1 MSVFLYVVSNYVIQ
15 SANNDFEHYTV
26 CVEIDAPGAI
36 CIFSESYNID
46 LTFSAVV
53 IIIIIIEN
61 CHFVSN
67 SLPCLS

>member
-1 MSVFLYVVSNYVIQ
+1 M
-15 SANNDFEHYTV
+15 H
-26 CVEIDAPGAI
+26 
-36 CIFSESYNID
+36 IFSESYNID

-53 IIIIIIEN
+53 IIIIIIIIIIEN

>member
-1 MSVFLYVVSNYVIQ
+1 M
-15 SANNDFEHYTV
+15 H
-26 CVEIDAPGAI
+26 
-36 CIFSESYNID
+36 IFSESYNID

-53 IIIIIIEN
+53 IIIIIIIIIIIEN